1 MPTEHEVAP
10 KERKL
15 AGKTTTK
22 KPPETSNMHTLFP
35 KVNECALTILL
46 FFLEQKNCFYLSLVT
61 ESLITSYNQR
71 IQHAKVP
78 GYSK

>member
-15 AGKTTTK
+15 AGKK
-22 KPPETSNMHTLFP
+22 KKKNPETSNMHTLFP

-46 FFLEQKNCFYLSLVT
+46 FFLEQK
-61 ESLITSYNQR
+61 TSS
-71 IQHAKVP
+71 ICLWLLKA
-78 GYSK
+78 